1 MNIVFAFTGA
11 GHFLKESV
19 EIYEKLAQ
27 EHNVTV
33 FLSNASYE
41 VLKMYGLYERVE
53 KYTGSRYCELESDN
67 NQKYSFPITGRL
79 SLGNYD
85 LLIVSPATANT
96 VAKIVYGISDSLVT
110 NAVAQ
115 AGKGKVETLIVPVDL
130 HSGDIDT
137 VLPSKLELSK
147 CEKCNP
153 CTSAQICP
161 EDAIIPYKE
170 ISLLKCVGCGLC
182 KNSCA
187 YDAISVGK
195 IIQLHMRDIDI
206 ENTNKLKQ
214 MDGIN
219 VLEHPNQIMPYIQ
232 DNIL

>member
-1 MNIVFAFTGA
+1 M
-11 GHFLKESV
+11 
-19 EIYEKLAQ
+19 
-27 EHNVTV
+27 
-33 FLSNASYE
+33 
-41 VLKMYGLYERVE
+41 
-53 KYTGSRYCELESDN
+53 
-67 NQKYSFPITGRL
+67 

-96 VAKIVYGISDSLVT
+96 VAKIVYGISDTLVT

-115 AGKGKVETLIVPVDL
+115 AGKGRVPTLIVPVDI

-147 CEKCNP
+147 CENCNP

-206 ENTNKLKQ
+206 ENTNKLKE

-219 VLEHPNQIMPYIQ
+219 VLENPNQIIPYLQ

>member
-1 MNIVFAFTGA
+1 MRIAFAFTGA
-11 GHFLKESV
+11 GHLLKESV
-19 EIYEKLAQ
+19 EVYESLAKD
-27 EHNVTV
+27 HDVSV

-53 KYTGSRYCELESDN
+53 KYTGSRYCELESDS

-85 LLIVSPATANT
+85 LLVVSPTTANT
-96 VAKIVYGISDSLVT
+96 VSKIVYGISDTLVT

-115 AGKGKVETLIVPVDL
+115 AGKGRVPTLIVPVDIV
-130 HSGDIDT
+130 SGDIDT

-147 CEKCNP
+147 CEKCDP
-153 CTSAQICP
+153 CTSAQVCP
-161 EDAIIPYKE
+161 EDAIISHKE

-182 KNSCA
+182 KNSCP

-206 ENTNKLKQ
+206 ENTNKLKN
-214 MDGIN
+214 MEGIK
-219 VLEHPNQIMPYIQ
+219 VLEHPDEIIPYINE
-232 DNIL
+232 NIL